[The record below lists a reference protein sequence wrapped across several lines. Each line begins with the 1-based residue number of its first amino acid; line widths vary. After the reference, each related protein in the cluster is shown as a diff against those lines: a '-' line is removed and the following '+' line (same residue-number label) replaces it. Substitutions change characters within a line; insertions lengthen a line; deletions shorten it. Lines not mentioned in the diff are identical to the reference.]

1 MTVIQAVDHAPGPL
15 PPTTTMS
22 VETIEPG
29 HGRIV
34 VRNDGFS
41 NVFSELSA
49 AYPLKLLSPQIPSSD
64 VSVVYMLSYGG
75 GLVGGDCVQLHAEVH
90 DGARLAML
98 SQVTPFF
105 GLLPCAYC
113 RPRGM
118 HQGSTK
124 VFKTRPGHRLAALV
138 DAGTT
143 TQQKLAVHVSPG
155 SALFLLPD
163 PVTCFRDAKYH
174 QSQTFHLA
182 KDSSAVLLD
191 WITSG
196 RKSLGEEWAFS
207 RYYSL
212 NEVFVDGKR
221 IARDATLLDEP
232 DTQEGPLIP
241 RTLAQRMAPYSCY
254 ATVIMYGDL
263 VRRTSQ
269 NLSAAYSAI
278 TVFKQNRPP
287 PLLWSLSPICDENGW
302 VLRVAGKDTED
313 VKVWLGKAL
322 SDLESVLGV
331 DVYRRAFS

>member
-1 MTVIQAVDHAPGPL
+1 MTVIQAVDDAPGPL

-22 VETIEPG
+22 AETIEPG

-75 GLVGGDCVQLHAEVH
+75 GLVGGDCVQLRAEVL

-98 SQVTPFF
+98 S
-105 GLLPCAYC
+105 
-113 RPRGM
+113 
-118 HQGSTK
+118 QGSTK

-138 DAGTT
+138 EAGAT
-143 TQQKLAVHVSPG
+143 TQQKLAVRVSPG

-182 KDSSAVLLD
+182 KESSAVLLD

-232 DTQEGPLIP
+232 DSPEGPLIP

-263 VRRTSQ
+263 VKRTCQ

-287 PLLWSLSPICDENGW
+287 PLLWSLSPICDEKGW